1 MFEFLA
7 DRGIVFDFYVNEYSV
22 PIYSNL
28 SMINKLKIDSAI
40 NGVRY
45 VRLDELK
52 SISLADLKGKSLR
65 EISRE
70 YI

>member
-1 MFEFLA
+1 MFEFLV

-28 SMINKLKIDSAI
+28 SMINKFKIDSAI